1 MQATN
6 KSDATQV
13 YEGAV
18 KSSRIGAKG
27 TLKYILKPL
36 AIFGYHYFIEGIR
49 AVQKDGLTKELE
61 KITNLSYEETI
72 KVMEK
77 CQQDGVRVVA
87 TERTLEKENSE
98 FSKKKSLYQQK
109 KITKYARRI
118 KHLSNFKADHPK
130 VAKILQMESAI
141 KRNVSK
147 QKEEQI
153 KHKNKH
159 YNVYFN
165 KSKRDYMS
173 ARIADVI
180 ELRTGISQKLFD
192 ETTGKAIENL
202 QKEGKVKLNSQQ
214 LEEFS
219 KEYKLHEFG
228 SVDLGRCRKV

>member
-1 MQATN
+1 M
-6 KSDATQV
+6 KL
-13 YEGAV
+13 
-18 KSSRIGAKG
+18 I
-27 TLKYILKPL
+27 
-36 AIFGYHYFIEGIR
+36 
-49 AVQKDGLTKELE
+49 TKELE
-61 KITNLSYEETI
+61 KITNLSYDETI
-72 KVMEK
+72 RIMEK
-77 CQQDGVRVVA
+77 CQKDGIRVVA
-87 TERTLEKENSE
+87 SERKLSTENTE
-98 FSKKKSLYQQK
+98 FGKKKSLFQQK
-109 KITKYARRI
+109 RITKYARRI

-202 QKEGKVKLNSQQ
+202 RKVKLNSQQ

-228 SVDLGRCRKV
+228 SVDPDKFKKDYCIHELPFSAYMSIKDDLEATDIQYAAKVTKNNDDKEYLYG